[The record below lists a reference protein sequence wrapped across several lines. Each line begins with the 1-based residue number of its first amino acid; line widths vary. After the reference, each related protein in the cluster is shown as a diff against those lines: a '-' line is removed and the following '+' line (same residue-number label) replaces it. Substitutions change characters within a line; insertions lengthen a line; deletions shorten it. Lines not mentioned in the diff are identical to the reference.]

1 MEPFEIMLT
10 GGHPNSLGRTLE
22 VVEIILA
29 DPDQL
34 GQLYQCYFSSDE
46 VVRLRTSNA
55 FKRIWREHPDWLV
68 PYFDR
73 FLAEISQIT
82 QPSTRWTV
90 AQMFYELDSLLTPDQ
105 RRAAIA
111 VVQRSLTESD
121 DWIVL
126 NNALEALAAWA
137 KNDPALKAWLEPHA
151 ARLAGDARKSVAGR
165 AARVIRALYQRK

>member
-1 MEPFEIMLT
+1 VEPFDVMLA
-10 GGHPNSLGRTLE
+10 GGHPNSLGRTIE
-22 VVEIILA
+22 VVDLILA
-29 DPDQL
+29 DPARL
-34 GQLYQCYFSSDE
+34 EQLYQCYFSPDE

-68 PYFDR
+68 PFFDR
-73 FLAEISQIT
+73 FLSDISQIT

-90 AQMFYELDSLLTPDQ
+90 AQMFHELNDLLTPDQ
-105 RRAAIA
+105 RRAAVA

-151 ARLAGDARKSVAGR
+151 VRLAGDARKSVAGR
-165 AARVIRALYQRK
+165 AARVIKALYQRQ